1 MKSIL
6 IVDDHKIFREGIKS
20 LLETTPGF
28 EPIFLADGGYS
39 AIEMVLQH
47 RPDYVL
53 MDVAMPDMNG
63 IEATRKIKSLAPEI
77 RIIALSMHIERTL
90 ILEMLKAGAA
100 SYLLKDDA
108 FDDLL
113 KAVNTIESTGT
124 YLPARVADLLVRE
137 FHQDS
142 DTSALTTREIQVL
155 RLLAL
160 GHTAQLVADE
170 LLISIKTVETHR
182 RNLMRKK
189 GLNNLA
195 DMTRYA
201 LRHKLIDAGD

>member
-20 LLETTPGF
+20 LLETAQKF
-28 EPIFLADGGYS
+28 QPILMADGGYR
-39 AIEMVLQH
+39 AIEMALQY
-47 RPDYVL
+47 RPDYIL
-53 MDVAMPDMNG
+53 LDVAMPDMNG
-63 IEATRKIKSLAPEI
+63 IEAARKIISLLPGS

-90 ILEMLKAGAA
+90 ILEMLKAGAV

-113 KAVNTIESTGT
+113 TAMNVIDSTGSF
-124 YLPARVADLLVRE
+124 LPARVTELLIQE
-137 FHQDS
+137 FRQGS
-142 DTSALTTREIQVL
+142 DANELTTREIQVL

-160 GHTAQLVADE
+160 GHPAQQVANE

-189 GLNNLA
+189 NLNNLA
-195 DMTRYA
+195 DLTRYA
-201 LRHKLIDAGD
+201 LRNKLIDSSD